1 MYNNLYIVD
10 NTKNTFSE
18 EFFSNT
24 FITAIFD
31 DVCNIVAF
39 WPTLDHSFVPLSP
52 SRKKQPCII
61 ELERFCIYK
70 NIVERMFYFSYVM

>member
-1 MYNNLYIVD
+1 MYNDLYIVE

-39 WPTLDHSFVPLSP
+39 LADTGSQFLCP
-52 SRKKQPCII
+52 SHRVGKTTTYFKS
-61 ELERFCIYK
+61 K
-70 NIVERMFYFSYVM
+70 NIFSL

>member
-1 MYNNLYIVD
+1 MYNNLYIVE

-39 WPTLDHSFVPLSP
+39 FGRHWITVCAPLTKSE
-52 SRKKQPCII
+52 KQLHII
-61 ELERFCIYK
+61 EVKIFSRY
-70 NIVERMFYFSYVM
+70 NRIVV

>member
-1 MYNNLYIVD
+1 MIISLMVAKFSFKSIHYYIVE

-31 DVCNIVAF
+31 DVCNIIAF

-52 SRKKQPCII
+52 SRKNNYI
-61 ELERFCIYK
+61 L
-70 NIVERMFYFSYVM
+70 

>member
-1 MYNNLYIVD
+1 MYNNLYIVE

-39 WPTLDHSFVPLSP
+39 LADTGSQFCAPLTESE
-52 SRKKQPCII
+52 KQLHII
-61 ELERFCIYK
+61 EVKIFSRY
-70 NIVERMFYFSYVM
+70 NRIVV